1 MLRRRRRPRQRK
13 EDGLVDYSW
22 TSTTFEMPG
31 CHVVRNL
38 GVVRGVTVRSAH
50 LGSQIAAGFRSLGG
64 GRIDEY
70 VEMCEQARAEAFA
83 IMVAHAEQMGANAIV
98 GVRYDATELA
108 QNMTEVLA
116 YGSAVVVE
124 GNAPNA

>member
-1 MLRRRRRPRQRK
+1 
-13 EDGLVDYSW
+13 
-22 TSTTFEMPG
+22 MPG
-31 CHVVRNL
+31 CHVVGNL
-38 GVVRGVTVRSAH
+38 GVVRGVTVRSAQ

-83 IMVAHAEQMGANAIV
+83 IMVAHADQRGANAIV
-98 GVRYDATELA
+98 GVPYDATELM
-108 QNMTEVLA
+108 QNMTEVIA

-124 GNAPNA
+124 GDRAPGLTGRHLLALPESCRLGQDVV

>member
-1 MLRRRRRPRQRK
+1 M
-13 EDGLVDYSW
+13 DYAW

-31 CHVVRNL
+31 CRVVRNL

-50 LGSQIAAGFRSLGG
+50 FGSQIAAGIRSLGG
-64 GRIDEY
+64 GRIDEF

-83 IMVAHAEQMGANAIV
+83 IMTAHADQMGANAII
-98 GVRYDATELA
+98 GVRYDATELG
-108 QNMTEVLA
+108 QNMTEVIA

-124 GNAPNA
+124 ADARA

>member
-1 MLRRRRRPRQRK
+1 MPLI
-13 EDGLVDYSW
+13 
-22 TSTTFEMPG
+22 STEI
-31 CHVVRNL
+31 VRL
-38 GVVRGVTVRSAH
+38 S
-50 LGSQIAAGFRSLGG
+50 LGSLNGSSLRSLGG

-98 GVRYDATELA
+98 GVRYDATELM
-108 QNMTEVLA
+108 QNMTEVIA

-124 GNAPNA
+124 GDAPQA